1 MNALLQRLGEPETA
15 ANVTGKLAVAS
26 GAGGAAYA
34 TVSGET
40 LIAVASLTFTA
51 AAFLVNWYYERK
63 KTRLAEQTAEREH
76 ALAQQ
81 RLEMEAFDRAE
92 QRRIMEAAWAKAEKR
107 REKRDAAA
115 ITQMQQLGSLPAFR
129 DTGLPHIG
137 GGA

>member
-1 MNALLQRLGEPETA
+1 MTHSPDAVTA
-15 ANVTGKLAVAS
+15 VTGKLAVAS
-26 GAGGAAYA
+26 GAGGAVYA
-34 TVSGET
+34 TATGENM
-40 LIAVASLTFTA
+40 IAILSIAFTA
-51 AAFLVNWYYERK
+51 ATFIVNWYFERK
-63 KTRLAEQTAEREH
+63 KTALQAEKNASDA

-129 DTGLPHIG
+129 DTGMPHIG
-137 GGA
+137 GGHEHG

>member
-1 MNALLQRLGEPETA
+1 METRA
-15 ANVTGKLAVAS
+15 DAFGSIAGKLTVAS

-40 LIAVASLTFTA
+40 LVAIASLAFTA
-51 AAFLVNWYYERK
+51 AAFFVNWHYERK
-63 KTRLAEQTAEREH
+63 KAAREEQRLENERL
-76 ALAQQ
+76 LAQQ

-115 ITQMQQLGSLPAFR
+115 ITQMQQLGGLPAFR
-129 DTGLPHIG
+129 DTGMPHIG
-137 GGA
+137 GGT

>member
-1 MNALLQRLGEPETA
+1 MDA
-15 ANVTGKLAVAS
+15 ARSDAIGGIAGKLTVAS

-40 LIAVASLTFTA
+40 LIAIASLSFTA
-51 AAFLVNWYYERK
+51 AAFFVNWFYEQK
-63 KTRLAEQTAEREH
+63 KAKREEVRLENERL
-76 ALAQQ
+76 LAQQ

-107 REKRDAAA
+107 RAKRDAAA

-129 DTGLPHIG
+129 DTGMPQLG

>member
-1 MNALLQRLGEPETA
+1 MLRSLGEPDTA
-15 ANVTGKLAVAS
+15 ASVTGKLAVAS

-34 TVSGET
+34 SVNGES
-40 LIAVASLTFTA
+40 LIAFASLIFTA
-51 AAFLVNWYYERK
+51 LAFFVNWYYERRK
-63 KTRLAEQTAEREH
+63 VRLQEQNAEREH
-76 ALAQQ
+76 LLAQQ

-129 DTGLPHIG
+129 DTGMSQLG
-137 GGA
+137 EQ